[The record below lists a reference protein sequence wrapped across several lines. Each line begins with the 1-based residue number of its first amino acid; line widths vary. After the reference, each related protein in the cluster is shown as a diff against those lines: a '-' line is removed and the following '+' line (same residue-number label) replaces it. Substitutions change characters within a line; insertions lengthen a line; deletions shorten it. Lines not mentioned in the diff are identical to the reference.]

1 VRACSAGSSSLS
13 SWRRISGMSRRC
25 AEGAAFARDEQ
36 RLVTARRISPA
47 ARTPFDRRELFT
59 MSAICWKPRP
69 ARRPARRAPFRL
81 ISPLAIE
88 RVPSLSFSR
97 TIR

>member
-1 VRACSAGSSSLS
+1 MSIRRLPKARRSRAMNSASL
-13 SWRRISGMSRRC
+13 
-25 AEGAAFARDEQ
+25 
-36 RLVTARRISPA
+36 TARRISPA
-47 ARTPFDRRELFT
+47 ARTPLLRRELFT

-69 ARRPARRAPFRL
+69 ASPTRKARAPFRL

-97 TIR
+97 TMR